1 MRQIG
6 LVLGLCVVVL
16 VGCKKR
22 ENTQDSTT
30 PAPAA
35 VTIKATFDSTGQH
48 PGTAAVAGPT
58 KLTCLRASGINGKCY
73 VVAPGV
79 NNIMAPG
86 TTVGTGGPGTVTLN
100 CNGTGN
106 YLECYL
112 QVG

>member
-1 MRQIG
+1 MKHIG
-6 LVLGLCVVVL
+6 LGLGFCVLLL
-16 VGCKKR
+16 VGCKNSEKTD
-22 ENTQDSTT
+22 NPAT

-35 VTIKATFDSTGQH
+35 VTIKATLDSTGQH
-48 PGTAAVAGPT
+48 PGTAAVGGPT

-73 VVAPGV
+73 VVGPGV
-79 NNIMAPG
+79 NNIMAPN
-86 TTVGTGGPGTVTLN
+86 TTVGTSGPGTVTLN